1 MELTDL
7 PNTPF
12 LLVTISPKEDSFG
25 VVFTVE
31 PNDNGGFKITE
42 LSCINK
48 NKPASFE
55 YWVKLL
61 PYSASIASILEN
73 LKNDKC
79 IIVAPEQL
87 ETVKI
92 LYGDNSV
99 T

>member
-31 PNDNGGFKITE
+31 PNDNGGFKVTN
-42 LSCINK
+42 LDYINK
-48 NKPASFE
+48 NKPASFDH
-55 YWVKLL
+55 WLKLA
-61 PYSASIASILEN
+61 PYSADVDRILEN
-73 LKNDKC
+73 LESNKC

-92 LYGDNSV
+92 LYGS
-99 T
+99 